1 MERHSGADP
10 SWQVTLRTALSATAA
25 RALRYAFFG
34 AVVLWGSA
42 SAQPDPATTST
53 TFNEAALLKAFKP
66 TKLVRHDVGNHA
78 GALYCPPGAC
88 VDLPR
93 PIEEEGADNL
103 TYHAVQ
109 LGAGAPL
116 LQFDCNGAS
125 DLGCMAYRPE
135 VPVETRNSE
144 IAVYDGMVDFL
155 VAPGDGCL
163 YSVQAYNS
171 DHVTRR
177 KHCWH
182 DGKLV
187 EQRQPLSYVGFKSVA
202 NKELKVYA
210 TPAARKLV
218 NRIAKG
224 RFVEI
229 LVASVEY
236 EGWTSSKWLLVRDEF
251 GLVGWVSVAS
261 LGGDNACLSGRPL
274 GIKGFCSTGD

>member
-1 MERHSGADP
+1 M
-10 SWQVTLRTALSATAA
+10 RTALSATAA
-25 RALRYAFFG
+25 RVLRNAFVG
-34 AVVLWGSA
+34 AFLLWGSA
-42 SAQPDPATTST
+42 SAQPGTATTST
-53 TFNEAALLKAFKP
+53 MFNEAAMLKAFKP

-78 GALYCPPGAC
+78 GALYCLPGAC
-88 VDLPR
+88 VDLPL
-93 PIEEEGADNL
+93 PVEEDGSDYV

-116 LQFDCNGAS
+116 LHFDCNGAS
-125 DLGCMAYRPE
+125 DLGCMAYRPD

-144 IAVYDGMVDFL
+144 IALYDGMFDFL

-202 NKELKVYA
+202 NKELKLYA
-210 TPAARKLV
+210 TPDARKLV
-218 NRIAKG
+218 SRIAKG

-229 LVASVEY
+229 LVASLAEDDSP
-236 EGWTSSKWLLVRDEF
+236 ESKWLLVRDKF
-251 GLVGWVSVAS
+251 GLVGWVSVES

-274 GIKGFCSTGD
+274 GIKGFCRTGD